1 MEKIIF
7 RKFLYD
13 FLTFFLV
20 VSLSLSLITWII
32 QSVNYLDFISKDGH
46 GFSVYF
52 GFISL
57 NFPKIFSKIV
67 IFSYFVSLF
76 YTIQKYQSNNEI
88 LIFWTNG
95 ISRIKLVNFV
105 VKISILITI
114 FQIILVY
121 FLVPK
126 AQDYSR
132 DFIRTSNIDFFTSLI
147 TEKKFIDTVKNFTI
161 YVENIDEEGNMEN
174 LFLKDSVDNL
184 NPQIITAKS
193 GKIIETE
200 SEKFLSLKFG
210 QILDVQQDDFG
221 NTKVIK
227 FNSTT
232 FSLSN
237 LKSKS
242 TTFPKLQELDSH
254 VLIKCINNYFFG
266 KKIYYIL
273 PIFHCSESSSIKG
286 AKEIFNRSLKQ
297 IYIILLGLIATILIF
312 TNENSPKQTSQK
324 LLIFFI
330 GIICIILSE
339 INSEFLNISIINNIF
354 FMLLPLIIFF
364 ILYLFIFNLNQ
375 KNI

>member
-1 MEKIIF
+1 M
-7 RKFLYD
+7 
-13 FLTFFLV
+13 
-20 VSLSLSLITWII
+20 
-32 QSVNYLDFISKDGH
+32 
-46 GFSVYF
+46 
-52 GFISL
+52 
-57 NFPKIFSKIV
+57 
-67 IFSYFVSLF
+67 
-76 YTIQKYQSNNEI
+76 
-88 LIFWTNG
+88 
-95 ISRIKLVNFV
+95 
-105 VKISILITI
+105 
-114 FQIILVY
+114 
-121 FLVPK
+121 
-126 AQDYSR
+126 
-132 DFIRTSNIDFFTSLI
+132 
-147 TEKKFIDTVKNFTI
+147 
-161 YVENIDEEGNMEN
+161 
-174 LFLKDSVDNL
+174 
-184 NPQIITAKS
+184 
-193 GKIIETE
+193 
-200 SEKFLSLKFG
+200 SLKFG

-242 TTFPKLQELDSH
+242 TTFPKLQELASH

-286 AKEIFNRSLKQ
+286 AKEIFNRSFKQ

-324 LLIFFI
+324 FLIFFI

-364 ILYLFIFNLNQ
+364 ILYLFVFNLNQ